1 MPQCKSFD
9 CFLFYFEFFLVN
21 KIITHVNCILFI
33 FSSKNNCFSW
43 TVNSSYFI
51 YQGYA
56 YTDFLEYPL
65 LISQQIVLISM
76 YLQFE
81 KKSPNQNIFG
91 SILVYVSILY
101 LMTLGPAWLLQ
112 ILIVSHYYFL
122 IIT

>member
-1 MPQCKSFD
+1 MFSF
-9 CFLFYFEFFLVN
+9 E
-21 KIITHVNCILFI
+21 
-33 FSSKNNCFSW
+33 NNCFSW

-76 YLQFE
+76 YLRFE
-81 KKSPNQNIFG
+81 KNSPNQNIFG
-91 SILVYVSILY
+91 LIVVYVFILY

-112 ILIVSHYYFL
+112 ILIVSCYRTFV
-122 IIT
+122 IT